1 VQNSIKRELR
11 HLYGVAI
18 LLFYYIKIPVLIGV
32 PILYF
37 YLNYKR
43 SLFLDILWL
52 WCAFLI
58 IKDIAV
64 MIKRYIK
71 GEKVWR

>member
-1 VQNSIKRELR
+1 VLNEIKRELR
-11 HLYGVAI
+11 HFYGAAI

-32 PILYF
+32 PLLYF
-37 YLNYKR
+37 YLGYPRN
-43 SLFLDILWL
+43 LFLDILWL
-52 WCAFLI
+52 WCLI
-58 IKDIAV
+58 LVIKDIAV